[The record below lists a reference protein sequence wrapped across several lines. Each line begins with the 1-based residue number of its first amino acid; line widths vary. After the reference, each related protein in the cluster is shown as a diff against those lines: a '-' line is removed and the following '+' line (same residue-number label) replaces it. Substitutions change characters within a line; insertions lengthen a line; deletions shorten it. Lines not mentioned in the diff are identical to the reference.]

1 MPRGRAAWPLSAI
14 TLSTRARI
22 SVMKI
27 EIGVC
32 LTEKETRERERERER
47 EKDKKKDKLKEEKE
61 EREREKGILDDA
73 AYADIHARVAMRFTL
88 CTCQSTPAVRML
100 MTPK

>member
-32 LTEKETRERERERER
+32 LTEKETRERERERE
-47 EKDKKKDKLKEEKE
+47 KDKKKDKLKEEKE
-61 EREREKGILDDA
+61 EREREKDILDDA
-73 AYADIHARVAMRFTL
+73 TYADIHARVAMRFTL

>member
-1 MPRGRAAWPLSAI
+1 VAIKCNYFKYESAHI
-14 TLSTRARI
+14 RYENRNRCVSDRERN
-22 SVMKI
+22 
-27 EIGVC
+27 
-32 LTEKETRERERERER
+32 ERERERER

-61 EREREKGILDDA
+61 EREREKDILDDA
-73 AYADIHARVAMRFTL
+73 TYADIHARVAMRFTL